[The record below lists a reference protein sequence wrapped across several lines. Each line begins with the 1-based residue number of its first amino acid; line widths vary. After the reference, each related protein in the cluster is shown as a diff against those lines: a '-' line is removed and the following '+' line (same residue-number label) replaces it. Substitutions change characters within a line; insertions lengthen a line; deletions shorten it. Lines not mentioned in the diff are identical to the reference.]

1 MTHPMFAR
9 PLINR
14 NPQQTNRS
22 YVPGRDGWTPAA
34 LAEDMPGRV
43 GGPQRG

>member
-9 PLINR
+9 PLLNR
-14 NPQQTNRS
+14 NPQQTNRA

-34 LAEDMPGRV
+34 IAEDMPGRA
-43 GGPQRG
+43 GRERMG